1 MSNGNWCTAKTAT
14 RARKASAIAIMLGTI
29 AVGSLRAEDE
39 SWPMFGENAANT
51 ASTSETTITTSKVS
65 TLKTK
70 WIFTTGGDVSA
81 RAAVVDGV
89 VYFPDWGGYIW
100 AVSASSGKK
109 LWHHKMSDY
118 GLPSGTISRTSPAVV
133 DDKVY
138 IGTQTDG
145 WLLAINA
152 KTGSLIW
159 KTAPIAPAYF
169 PKITGSVTVVDSV
182 VYVGL
187 ATDEE
192 GKAEENNYPCCTTKG
207 RIVAVNANNG
217 TVLWSTATVPTGY
230 SGGSIW
236 SSGPVVDESRHTVYV
251 TTGNNYST
259 PTAEAYLTCV
269 ASGKSVGAC
278 QSPEDY
284 ADSVV
289 ALNSKT
295 GAVKWGTRLLQ
306 WPETTDTDD
315 FNLACRISPL
325 GSNCPT
331 PTGPDFDFGSGPN
344 EITYKTAKG
353 SATIIGAGQKS
364 GIYYALNPDTG
375 AELWH
380 TQVGPGIQWGS
391 ASDGTRIYVAVSNPG
406 GVSYAGGDA
415 GSWAAL
421 DPATGK
427 ILWQTPDPN
436 GATDTGPLAVANG
449 IVYAPSLAGSATAPN
464 MFALNAAT
472 GAKLWSYAAG
482 SSVNAGA
489 AIVGGEVYWGSGYSR
504 SAGATGGK
512 NRFYAF
518 SEDGK

>member
-1 MSNGNWCTAKTAT
+1 MSNGNWCTAKTAK
-14 RARKASAIAIMLGTI
+14 RARNASAIALMLGTI
-29 AVGSLRAEDE
+29 AVGSLRAADE

-70 WIFTTGGDVSA
+70 WTFTTGGDVSA

-89 VYFPDWGGYIW
+89 VYFPDWGGNIW
-100 AVSASSGKK
+100 AVNASTGKK
-109 LWHHKMSDY
+109 IWHHQMSDY
-118 GLPSGTISRTSPAVV
+118 GLASGTVSRTSPAVV

-145 WLLAINA
+145 WLLALNA

-159 KTAPIAPAYF
+159 KTAPIPSAYF
-169 PKITGSVTVVDSV
+169 PKITGAVTVADSV
-182 VYVGL
+182 VYVGM

-192 GKAEENNYPCCTTKG
+192 DKADENSYPCCTTKG

-236 SSGPVVDESRHTVYV
+236 SSGPVVDESRKTVYV

-259 PTAEAYLTCV
+259 PTAAAYLKCI
-269 ASGKSVGAC
+269 ASGGSVGAC

-284 ADSVV
+284 ADSVI

-295 GAVKWGTRLLQ
+295 GAVKWGKRLMQ
-306 WPETTDTDD
+306 WSGTSDADD
-315 FNLACRISPL
+315 WNLACKASPL

-344 EITYKTAKG
+344 EIKYKTSKG
-353 SATIIGAGQKS
+353 TETLIGAGQKS

-391 ASDGTRIYVAVSNPG
+391 ASDGTRIYVAVSNPA

-436 GATDTGPLAVANG
+436 GVTDTGPLAVANG
-449 IVYAPSLAGSATAPN
+449 IVYAPSLAGSATAKN
-464 MFALNAAT
+464 MLALNAAT
-472 GAKLWSYAAG
+472 GAKLWSFAAG
-482 SSVNAGA
+482 SSVVAGA
-489 AIVGGEVYWGSGYSR
+489 AIVGGDVYWGAGSSR
-504 SAGATGGK
+504 STAA

-518 SEDGK
+518 SENGK

>member
-1 MSNGNWCTAKTAT
+1 MEWMSIETWYTAK
-14 RARKASAIAIMLGTI
+14 RARKASAIALLLGTI

-39 SWPMFGENAANT
+39 WPMFGENAANT
-51 ASTSETTITTSKVS
+51 ASTSETTITTGKVS

-70 WIFTTGGDVSA
+70 WVFTTGGDVSA
-81 RAAVVDGV
+81 RAAVVNGV
-89 VYFPDWGGYIW
+89 VYFPDWGGNIW
-100 AVSASSGKK
+100 AVNASTGKK
-109 LWHHKMSDY
+109 LWRHQMSDY
-118 GLPSGTISRTSPAVV
+118 GLPSGTVSRTSPAVV

-159 KTAPIAPAYF
+159 KTAPIPSAYF
-169 PKITGSVTVVDSV
+169 PKITGAVTVADSV

-192 GKAEENNYPCCTTKG
+192 DKAEENSYPCCTTKG

-259 PTAEAYLTCV
+259 PTAEAYLKCV
-269 ASGKSVGAC
+269 AAGGSPGAC

-284 ADSVV
+284 ADSVI

-295 GAVKWGTRLLQ
+295 GAVKWGKRLLQ
-306 WPETTDTDD
+306 WSDSTDQDD
-315 FNLACRISPL
+315 FNLACRTSPQ
-325 GSNCPT
+325 GNNCPT
-331 PTGPDFDFGSGPN
+331 PTGPDLDFGSGAN
-344 EITYKTAKG
+344 EIKYKTAKG
-353 SATIIGAGQKS
+353 SETLIGAGQKS

-406 GVSYAGGDA
+406 GA
-415 GSWAAL
+415 GSWVAL

-427 ILWQTPDPN
+427 ILWRTPDPN
-436 GATDTGPLAVANG
+436 GVTDTGPLAVANG
-449 IVYAPSLAGSATAPN
+449 IVYAPSLAGSSTAPN
-464 MFALNAAT
+464 MLALNAET
-472 GAKLWSYAAG
+472 GAKLWSFAAG
-482 SSVNAGA
+482 SSVVAGA
-489 AIVGGEVYWGSGYSR
+489 AIVGGDVYWGAGSSR
-504 SAGATGGK
+504 STAP

-518 SEDGK
+518 SEKGK